1 MKVKH
6 AVLAL
11 YDIALENDTLEKVMA
26 SLENVNVSLNEDI
39 IDYLDAP
46 TVDMK
51 DKQHVLDTFQVDPYT
66 KGLLNNLLKYRQ
78 IHQFDNIYKTWVSN
92 LRELNKVYFIDVY
105 VAKKLTSQQSKILE
119 KQLMTYFQASQVV
132 IQEHLEPNVM
142 GGIKIM
148 YQKQTLD
155 HTVLEQFQQMEM
167 MV

>member
-6 AVLAL
+6 TVLAL
-11 YDIALENDTLEKVMA
+11 YDIALENNMLEKVID
-26 SLENVNVSLNEDI
+26 SLESLNVSLNEEI

-46 TVDMK
+46 TVEMK
-51 DKQHVLDTFQVDPYT
+51 DKKHVLDTFQVDPFT

-78 IHQFDNIYKTWVSN
+78 LHQFETIYKTWVSH

-132 IQEHLEPNVM
+132 IQEHLDPNVM